1 MIIAIDGPAASGKS
15 ISAKIVA
22 EQLGFTYLDTGAMY
36 RCVTL
41 AMINAGADISDSKH
55 INALLDDLKIDLV
68 NNDGQLQIMMNNTDV
83 TDNIRTMEVTEN
95 VSAVSALKNVRDSMV
110 KMQREIASK
119 TNCVMEGRDIGTV
132 VFPEAKYKFF
142 LTSDVKERARR
153 RQMR

>member
-95 VSAVSALKNVRDSMV
+95 GLHYLEKVDAEKAHCCVQSLVLQNQVAV
-110 KMQREIASK
+110 
-119 TNCVMEGRDIGTV
+119 G
-132 VFPEAKYKFF
+132 
-142 LTSDVKERARR
+142 
-153 RQMR
+153 